1 MMRAMLAAALSC
13 AVMSMSGAASAQDM
27 FFRGK
32 TITML
37 SPSTPGGSY
46 DFYARIA
53 ARYMTDVLPG
63 KPGYVVQNMPGAGG
77 MKAANFLYNVAPKDG
92 TVMGLMN
99 QTLAHYQML
108 LDADGVQFDV
118 GKFTW
123 IGRVAPTV
131 TLVMLW
137 GEAPA
142 KAIEDLKT
150 TEILFGASSAVSQ
163 SYMIP
168 MMMKNLFGYKAKP
181 IVGFSGAAEIY
192 LAMQRGEV
200 HARTGSAE
208 TVVASHPDWFKTGKM
223 RVLAQLGAEMDPDA
237 PPAPLLM
244 DLAPNEEARKIVQFF
259 QSYTVFGNPYAAP
272 PGLPVA
278 RTKMLRDAFD
288 AAMLSPE
295 FLADM
300 KKSQMAVGPMNGEK
314 LQAVAEAVAS
324 TDTAIIGKAKAVLK

>member
-1 MMRAMLAAALSC
+1 MKRVMLAAALSC
-13 AVMSMSGAASAQDM
+13 AALMMAGAASAQDM
-27 FFRGK
+27 FFKGK
-32 TITML
+32 TLTML

-53 ARYMTDVLPG
+53 ARYMSEYLPG
-63 KPGYVVQNMPGAGG
+63 KPNYVVQNMPGAGG
-77 MKAANFLYNVAPKDG
+77 MKAANFVYNVAPKDG
-92 TVMGLMN
+92 TVLGLMN

-108 LDADGVQFDV
+108 LDTDGVQFDV

-131 TLVMLW
+131 TLVMVW

-142 KAIEDLKT
+142 KTVEDMKT
-150 TEILFGASSAVSQ
+150 VETLFGASSAVSQ

-168 MMMKNLFGYKAKP
+168 MMMKNLLGYKARP

-192 LAMQRGEV
+192 LAMERGEV
-200 HARTGSAE
+200 HGRTGSAE

-223 RVLAQLGAEMDPDA
+223 RVLAELGAELDPDA
-237 PPAPLLM
+237 PPAPLLV
-244 DLAPNEEARKIVQFF
+244 DLAPNEEARKIIEFF
-259 QSYTVFGNPYAAP
+259 QSYTVFGNPYAGP
-272 PGLPVA
+272 PGLPAA

-288 AAMLSPE
+288 EAMKDPG

-300 KKSQMAVGPMNGEK
+300 KKSQMAVGPMTGAD
-314 LQAVAEAVAS
+314 LQKIAEAVSA
-324 TDTAIIGKAKAVLK
+324 TDPAIIAKAKAVLK

>member
-1 MMRAMLAAALSC
+1 MKRVMLAAALSC
-13 AVMSMSGAASAQDM
+13 AALMTAGAASAQDM
-27 FFRGK
+27 FFKGK
-32 TITML
+32 TLTML

-53 ARYMTDVLPG
+53 ARYMSEYLPG
-63 KPGYVVQNMPGAGG
+63 KPNYVVQNMPGAGG
-77 MKAANFLYNVAPKDG
+77 MKAANFVYNVAPKDG
-92 TVMGLMN
+92 TVLGLMN

-108 LDADGVQFDV
+108 LDTDGVQFDV

-131 TLVMLW
+131 TLVMVW

-142 KAIEDLKT
+142 KTVEDMKT
-150 TEILFGASSAVSQ
+150 VETLFGASSAVSQ

-168 MMMKNLFGYKAKP
+168 MMMKNLLGYKARP

-192 LAMQRGEV
+192 LAMERGEV
-200 HARTGSAE
+200 HGRTGSAE

-223 RVLAQLGAEMDPDA
+223 RVLAELGAELDPDA
-237 PPAPLLM
+237 PPAPLLV
-244 DLAPNEEARKIVQFF
+244 DLAPNEEARKIIEFF
-259 QSYTVFGNPYAAP
+259 QSYTVFGNPYAGP
-272 PGLPVA
+272 PGLPAA

-288 AAMLSPE
+288 EAMKDPA

-300 KKSQMAVGPMNGEK
+300 KKSQMAVGPMSGAD
-314 LQAVAEAVAS
+314 LQKIAEAVSA
-324 TDTAIIGKAKAVLK
+324 TDPAIIAKAKAVLK